1 MNKARLSAFVLL
13 GAASSGALG
22 AHAAPRFGRPGRLAV
37 MAGVTVLAV
46 RDAAMVLR
54 GTPGR
59 LKAVPRGLLYLELAC
74 AVSAAFLGAAAL
86 LGASDPA
93 EASGDRPRGGRVT
106 GLDFAAST
114 VSALTF
120 AVHAVRQAIYVTP
133 GQGRIDQ
140 APRIDAGSHGAQ
152 EIR

>member
-1 MNKARLSAFVLL
+1 
-13 GAASSGALG
+13 
-22 AHAAPRFGRPGRLAV
+22 

-46 RDAAMVLR
+46 RDAAMVLG

-59 LKAVPRGLLYLELAC
+59 LKTVPRDLLYMELAC
-74 AVSAAFLGAAAL
+74 AVSAALLGAAAWPR
-86 LGASDPA
+86 ASHLA
-93 EASGDRPRGGRVT
+93 EPSGDRPRGGHVT
-106 GLDFAAST
+106 SPDCAAST

-140 APRIDAGSHGAQ
+140 APRTDAWSQGAR